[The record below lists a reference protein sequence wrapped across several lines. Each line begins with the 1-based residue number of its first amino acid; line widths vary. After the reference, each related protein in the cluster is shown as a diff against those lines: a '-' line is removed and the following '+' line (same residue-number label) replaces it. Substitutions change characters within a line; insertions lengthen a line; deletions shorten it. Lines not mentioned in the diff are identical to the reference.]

1 MFFVTKNIL
10 SFDVTT
16 TISFLPIIETSQT
29 QNIIR
34 MKTKVFNLIILDES
48 GSMSC
53 IERQALNG
61 LNETLQTI
69 RMAQDKF
76 PEQEQLVS
84 IVPFETGNIRL
95 LRDKVSI
102 KEVNDLRPEEYNP
115 CGGTPLYD
123 AIGFG
128 ISSIRKAVTDDDSVI
143 VTIITDG
150 EENSSK
156 EYRGKAIATI
166 IDELKKNG
174 WMFTYIGANQ
184 DAVSVAMTINI
195 TNAMNF
201 VQDDEGTKAMF
212 EKERRSRERYFEA
225 NAMCCE
231 METSDMAR
239 EARIAMACNSN
250 YFDDPDDNIVKKDK
264 KS

>member
-1 MFFVTKNIL
+1 
-10 SFDVTT
+10 
-16 TISFLPIIETSQT
+16 
-29 QNIIR
+29 
-34 MKTKVFNLIILDES
+34 
-48 GSMSC
+48 MSC

-69 RMAQDKF
+69 RRAQDKF

-84 IVPFETGNIRL
+84 IVPFESGNIRL

-102 KEVNDLRPEEYNP
+102 KEVNDLRPDEYNP
-115 CGGTPLYD
+115 GACTPLYD

-128 ISSIRKAVTDDDSVI
+128 INSIRKAVTDDDSVL

-150 EENSSK
+150 EENSSE
-156 EYRGKAIATI
+156 EYSGKAIATI
-166 IDELKKNG
+166 IDELKKKKG

-212 EKERRSRERYFEA
+212 DKERRSRERYFEA
-225 NAMCCE
+225 NAMCCA
-231 METSDMAR
+231 MASPVMAR
-239 EARIAMACNSN
+239 EARIAMACDSS
-250 YFDDPDDNIVKKDK
+250 YFDEPKKKGGKNDK
-264 KS
+264 KA